1 MKKPSIPLLI
11 QIFTAINQTN
21 ITVGALT
28 FENTNQ
34 SSLDDY
40 TKNDLLYAVYW
51 LESNGYIL
59 RQDSSA
65 TLSKKYR
72 ISPQGKILLA
82 DILNENIRSIED
94 LPN

>member
-1 MKKPSIPLLI
+1 MKNPSIPLLI

-51 LESNGYIL
+51 LEFNGYIL
-59 RQDSSA
+59 RQDSST

-82 DILNENIRSIED
+82 DILNENIRSSED